1 MGGRILLS
9 TSYFP
14 PVEYITLIYGAD
26 DILIESRENYI
37 KQTYRN
43 RCNILAAN
51 GPLALTVPVLTL
63 RQPKIPVRDVRIDYS
78 KRWQQVHYRA
88 IISAYRSA
96 AFFEYFYDQ
105 VEKVIM
111 GNHHFLLDLNMASAE
126 AMMKPLKIDK
136 EIRYTDHYEADSG
149 DPSDF
154 RYRISPKNKN
164 VNAGINMNRYFQVF
178 SNKYSFVPGLSF
190 LDILFNLG
198 PDSVSYISAGKD
210 KPEAI

>member
-1 MGGRILLS
+1 MCGKILLS

-14 PVEYITLIYGAD
+14 PVEYMTLIYGAD
-26 DILIESRENYI
+26 DILIEREENYI

-63 RQPKIPVRDVRIDYS
+63 RQPKVLIRDIRIDYS

-96 AFFEYFYDQ
+96 AFFEYFFDP
-105 VEKVIM
+105 VEKVIF
-111 GNHHFLLDLNMASAE
+111 GDHQFLIDLNMASAE
-126 AMMKPLKIDK
+126 ALLISLKIDRK
-136 EIRYTDHYEADSG
+136 IRYTDHYEADTG

-154 RYRISPKNKN
+154 RYRITPKNRKGN
-164 VNAGINMNRYFQVF
+164 TEMNHNRYFQVF

-190 LDILFNLG
+190 LDMLFNLG
-198 PDSVSYISAGKD
+198 PDSVRYLSAGKTNS
-210 KPEAI
+210 